1 VSESHKVQSIRA
13 AVEQTIADLKLAKVM
28 EDNKISTVTYMEK
41 VLDCVISLHNL
52 RVLCK
57 ADENFAIPKLRAQVP
72 GDHIFWPKVGADQVD
87 LSIPANAP
95 DLSLPN
101 YKHIKDFVE
110 FLPSAATAIK
120 NAINSVGQERIFY
133 PNVRKRGR
141 NLYNG
146 AYVLQLRVQDGGLG
160 VQTVKYQVGA
170 SYSYEVHV
178 GYFKMSRDNAAMEN
192 ICDCYS
198 GYVFNLSVKLC
209 FVVLYTPVGLFF
221 HFPYFFSA
229 RPCSHFFAVLLL
241 LLDLNDPDVETLLVR
256 LRYCSFCTQNL
267 SR

>member
-1 VSESHKVQSIRA
+1 MGRPVPLRKDGVQQKVKKNIFFSANNPQIDRKGEEVSESHKVQSIRA
-13 AVEQTIADLKLAKVM
+13 VVEQTIADLKLAKVM
-28 EDNKISTVTYMEK
+28 EDNKISAVTDMEK

-57 ADENFAIPKLRAQVP
+57 LDENFAIPKLRAQIP
-72 GDHIFWPKVGADQVD
+72 GDHVFRPKVDADQVD
-87 LSIPANAP
+87 LSIPADAP
-95 DLSLPN
+95 DLSSPN

-120 NAINSVGQERIFY
+120 DAVNSVGQERIFY

-146 AYVLQLRVQDGGLG
+146 AYVLQLRVQDEGLG
-160 VQTVKYQVGA
+160 VWTVKYHVGA

-198 GYVFNLSVKLC
+198 GYVFTRAVKLC
-209 FVVLYTPVGLFF
+209 FVVLYTPVAPFYSFFLFF
-221 HFPYFFSA
+221 
-229 RPCSHFFAVLLL
+229 
-241 LLDLNDPDVETLLVR
+241 
-256 LRYCSFCTQNL
+256 
-267 SR
+267 

>member
-1 VSESHKVQSIRA
+1 MA
-13 AVEQTIADLKLAKVM
+13 
-28 EDNKISTVTYMEK
+28 
-41 VLDCVISLHNL
+41 
-52 RVLCK
+52 
-57 ADENFAIPKLRAQVP
+57 
-72 GDHIFWPKVGADQVD
+72 ADQVD
-87 LSIPANAP
+87 LSIPADAP
-95 DLSLPN
+95 YLSSPN

-146 AYVLQLRVQDGGLG
+146 AYVLQLRVQDEGLG
-160 VQTVKYQVGA
+160 VWTVKYHVGA

-198 GYVFNLSVKLC
+198 GYVFTRAVKL
-209 FVVLYTPVGLFF
+209 FFTHQLVFIFIFLF
-221 HFPYFFSA
+221 FFSA

-256 LRYCSFCTQNL
+256 LSYCGFAL
-267 SR
+267 SKPF